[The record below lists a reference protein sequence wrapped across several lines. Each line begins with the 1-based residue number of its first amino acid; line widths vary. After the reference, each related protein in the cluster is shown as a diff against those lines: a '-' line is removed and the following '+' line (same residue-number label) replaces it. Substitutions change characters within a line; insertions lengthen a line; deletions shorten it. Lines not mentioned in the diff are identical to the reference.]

1 MLDRASTPVPV
12 VFDCEGSRLTGIIDR
27 PNSEKESSHR
37 GVVIVVGGPQYRV
50 GSHRQFVLL
59 ARELADNGFPTL
71 RFDQRGVG
79 DSEGATDFE
88 HLDADIRAAV
98 GVLMAE
104 QPQLTEVVLWGLCDA
119 ASAIMMYA
127 HKDDRVAGAVLLNP
141 WVRDDRTIAQ
151 TYIRNYYSKRLLS
164 TDFWRKLLTGGVDVR
179 GSLGDLAG
187 KLRSAT
193 AKEPASGPA
202 VESTSNLAETGAA
215 TGTGFQER
223 MTSGWSAFSRPSLLV
238 LSGNDLTADEFKNF
252 MAQTRSRRRL
262 LKRKAISACELSQAD
277 HTFASAE
284 WRAEV
289 GRATADWL
297 RSF

>member
-1 MLDRASTPVPV
+1 MPVPV
-12 VFDCEGSRLTGIIDR
+12 VFECEAARLTGIIDLPSGDTAPAR
-27 PNSEKESSHR
+27 R

-79 DSEGATDFE
+79 DSEGTTDFE
-88 HLDADIRAAV
+88 NLDADIRAAV
-98 GVLMAE
+98 DVLLAK

-119 ASAIMMYA
+119 ASAVMMYA
-127 HKDDRVAGAVLLNP
+127 HQDDRVAGAVLLNP

-151 TYIRNYYSKRLLS
+151 TYIRSYYSKRLLS
-164 TDFWRKLLTGGVDVR
+164 ADFWRKLLTGGVDVR

-193 AKEPASGPA
+193 SKGQATAPAADSPSA
-202 VESTSNLAETGAA
+202 SSESEVSA
-215 TGTGFQER
+215 GTGFQER
-223 MTSGWSAFSRPSLLV
+223 MINGWSAFKGPSLLV
-238 LSGNDLTADEFKNF
+238 LSGNDLTADEFKNY

-262 LKRKAISACELSQAD
+262 LKRKAVSACELAEAD

-284 WRAEV
+284 WRAQV
-289 GRATADWL
+289 GRATVDWL

>member
-1 MLDRASTPVPV
+1 MPVPV
-12 VFDCEGSRLTGIIDR
+12 VFECEAARLTGIIDLPGGDIASCR
-27 PNSEKESSHR
+27 R

-79 DSEGATDFE
+79 DSEGTTDFE
-88 HLDADIRAAV
+88 NLDADIRAAV
-98 GVLMAE
+98 DVLLAK

-119 ASAIMMYA
+119 ASAVMMYA

-151 TYIRNYYSKRLLS
+151 TYIRSYYSKRLLS
-164 TDFWRKLLTGGVDVR
+164 AEFWRKLLTGGVDVR

-193 AKEPASGPA
+193 SKGQATAAAADSPSASSEPEVSA
-202 VESTSNLAETGAA
+202 
-215 TGTGFQER
+215 GTGFQER
-223 MTSGWSAFSRPSLLV
+223 MTNGWSAFKGPSLLV
-238 LSGNDLTADEFKNF
+238 LSGNDLTADEFKNY

-262 LKRKAISACELSQAD
+262 LKRKAGSACELAEAD

-284 WRAEV
+284 WRAQV
-289 GRATADWL
+289 GRATVDWL